1 MKTSQELGAWV
12 AMVRGILYM
21 VLLYVLIVAWPRLV
35 QGGPPNQLTDV
46 TNAFYDTPLAVV
58 VSLIVLF
65 DGFSSVLVA
74 LGLREVL
81 QAGSPTRMRYAL
93 AAATIAG
100 ALFAGYAMI
109 GIAGRQQASVQSDRV
124 LGVVLQGVL
133 DGAVLAF
140 SVSVLLWSSVGRD
153 TKNFPKPL
161 SYLMLAGGAL
171 GILQILIAPLLLVS
185 IVANV
190 LWSLWLGYKML
201 GGLAPPPGVVS

>member
-1 MKTSQELGAWV
+1 MKTSQAIGAW
-12 AMVRGILYM
+12 AGMIRGGLY
-21 VLLYVLIVAWPRLV
+21 VLLLYILIVAWPGLA
-35 QGGPPNQLTDV
+35 QHGLPNQLTDV

-74 LGLREVL
+74 LGLRDML
-81 QAGSPTRMRYAL
+81 PAGSPSRMRCAL

-109 GIAGRQQASVQSDRV
+109 AIAGRQQAGVQSDRV

-140 SVSVLLWSSVGRD
+140 SVSVLLWASAGRD
-153 TKNFPKPL
+153 TKGFPRPL

-171 GILQILIAPLLLVS
+171 GLLQILIAPLLLVS
-185 IVANV
+185 IVVNV
-190 LWSLWLGYKML
+190 FWSLWLGYKML
-201 GGLAPPPGVVS
+201 GDSAPPLV